1 MAGYGMVARES
12 VQPGELLFAVPRG
25 ALLSP
30 HTCSIGSLLERG
42 GRGLAGSRGGPR
54 VAPGA
59 HPVSS
64 PERGALQ
71 SQSGWVPLLLALL
84 HELQAPASPWSPYF
98 ALWPELGR
106 LEHPMFW

>member
-1 MAGYGMVARES
+1 MGASEGLR
-12 VQPGELLFAVPRG
+12 RG
-25 ALLSP
+25 
-30 HTCSIGSLLERG
+30 
-42 GRGLAGSRGGPR
+42 GGPR
-54 VAPGA
+54 GRAGA
-59 HPVSS
+59 LTSVSPS
-64 PERGALQ
+64 ERGALQ